1 MALSAGTRLGSFE
14 IVSTLG
20 AGGMGVVYRARDTKL
35 RRDVALKILPDAC
48 AGDSGRL
55 DRFQREAQTI
65 AALNHP
71 NVVTIY
77 SVEEVNG
84 IHFLTMELIEGTTLV
99 DVLRPGGL
107 PLNSVLALALPLI
120 DAISAAHQRA
130 IVHRD
135 LKPANV
141 MVTADQRVK
150 VLDFGLAKLK
160 QDVHTSPESSLATT
174 AQLTSQHTVLGTPSY
189 MSPEQAEGK
198 PVDARTDI
206 FSLGVMLYEMATGVR
221 PFHGDSSLAV
231 LSSILKDTPTSMMAL
246 RPDLPPDFDR
256 VVRRCLAKDPGR
268 RYQTA
273 LDVRNEIEDLQR
285 QLSSSSTATTPALPA
300 QRRPGWRTTAAT
312 VAVVAIAAAAAAL
325 LWRARVDR
333 QTGAPIRV
341 TFDHLTSQSGAELFP
356 SASPD
361 GKWIV
366 YTGEASG
373 NRDIYLQS
381 VSGQTAINLTK
392 DSPDE
397 DEQPAF
403 SPDGERIAF
412 RSSRDGGGIFVM
424 GRTGE
429 GVRRITRAGFNPAW
443 SPDGNALVFT
453 SVATE
458 IRPQNAE
465 QRGRI
470 MVVMLNQGEP
480 RELATDGMLP
490 AWSPHGKRIA
500 FSGRLSGVEGVSNLI
515 TVPAFGGGPEV
526 PITTGGFLNWNP
538 VWTRDGTQLYFVSNR
553 GGSMNIWRVPI
564 DEATGQARGEPEPI
578 TSPATFTAHLSL
590 AGTGTLL
597 TYSAVL
603 EAQNIQKLRFDPIK
617 GDVLGDPIAVT
628 TGTRFWANPDPSPDG
643 AWIVFYSQVGPEGD
657 VYLAKP
663 DGTSMR
669 QLTDDA
675 AIDRVPRWSP
685 DGEWISMFSD
695 RGGTLHTWEVRRDG
709 SDLRQLTREPSS
721 VAAWSPD
728 GRRLAV
734 SRRVLN
740 PKPGERTASIIDAHA
755 PLEAGAVADLPAPPP
770 PFTHFNPN
778 AWSPDGTRIAGQNG
792 FTTPGF
798 SIYSTVTKTFE
809 RAVEFGEW
817 PVWLPDGQR
826 ILFVAR
832 GHQFLLYDTRTK
844 KTKSIYS
851 VNRDTL
857 GPPRLTKDG
866 REMYFSRRV
875 TDADIWMA
883 KLR

>member
-1 MALSAGTRLGSFE
+1 MALGPGARLGTFE

-20 AGGMGVVYRARDTKL
+20 AGGMGIVYRAHDTRL
-35 RRDVALKILPDAC
+35 RRDVALKILPDTF
-48 AGDSGRL
+48 AGDPERL
-55 DRFQREAQTI
+55 DRFQREAQAI

-77 SVEEVNG
+77 SVEERDG
-84 IHFLTMELIEGTTLV
+84 LHFLTMELIEGTTLV
-99 DVLRPGGL
+99 DVIRPGGL
-107 PLNSVLALALPLI
+107 SLDTLLTIALPLA
-120 DAISAAHQRA
+120 DAISAAHQRS

-160 QDVHTSPESSLATT
+160 QDVYASPEPSLATT
-174 AQLTSQHTVLGTPSY
+174 AQLTAQHSVLGTPSY

-221 PFHGDSSLAV
+221 PFHGDSSLAI
-231 LSSILKDTPTSMMAL
+231 LSSILKDTPSSMLAL
-246 RPDLPPDFDR
+246 RPDLPLDFDR
-256 VVRRCLAKDPGR
+256 IVRRCLAKDPTR
-268 RYQTA
+268 RYQTS
-273 LDVRNEIEDLQR
+273 LDVRNELEDVQR
-285 QLSSSSTATTPALPA
+285 QISSRSASAVPGRPSGG
-300 QRRPGWRTTAAT
+300 RRGWRTIAAT
-312 VAVVAIAAAAAAL
+312 AVVMALVVAAAAL

-333 QTGAPIRV
+333 ESGAPSHM

-356 SASPD
+356 SVSPD

-429 GVRRITRAGFNPAW
+429 GVRRLTRAGFNPAW
-443 SPDGNALVFT
+443 SPDGSAIAFA

-470 MVVMLNQGEP
+470 MVVVLNQGEP

-500 FSGRLSGVEGVSNLI
+500 FSGRLSGAAGVSNLA
-515 TVPAFGGGPEV
+515 TVAASGGEPAV
-526 PITTGGFLNWNP
+526 PVTTGGFMNWNP
-538 VWTRDGTQLYFVSNR
+538 IWTHDGTQLYFVSNR
-553 GGSMNIWRVPI
+553 GGTMNIWRVAI
-564 DEATGQARGEPEPI
+564 DEDTGQARGQPEPI
-578 TSPATFTAHLSL
+578 TSPAPFTAHLSL

-597 TYSAVL
+597 AYSAVL
-603 EAQNIQKLRFDPIK
+603 ETQNIQKLRVDPVK
-617 GDVLGDPIAVT
+617 GEVVGDPVAVT
-628 TGTRFWANPDPSPDG
+628 TGTRFWSDPDPSPDG
-643 AWIVFYSQVGPEGD
+643 TSVVFYSQVGPEGD
-657 VYLAKP
+657 LYVANS
-663 DGTSMR
+663 DGIAMR
-669 QLTDDA
+669 QLTDDV

-695 RGGTLHTWEVRRDG
+695 RGGTLHAWEIRRDG
-709 SDLRQLTREPSS
+709 SDLRQLTRQPSS
-721 VAAWSPD
+721 VTAWSPD
-728 GRRLAV
+728 GRRLAI

-740 PKPGERTASIIDAHA
+740 AKQGDRTASIIDAHV
-755 PLEAGAVADLPAPPP
+755 PLEGGTVVDLPAPPP
-770 PFTHFNPN
+770 PFVTFNPN

-817 PVWLPDGQR
+817 PVWLPDGKR

-832 GHQFLLYDTRTK
+832 GHEFHVFDTRTK
-844 KTKSIYS
+844 ELKRIYS
-851 VNRDTL
+851 VKRDTL
-857 GPPRLTKDG
+857 GPPRLTRDG
-866 REMYFSRRV
+866 RDMYFSRRV
-875 TDADIWMA
+875 TEADIWVA